1 VQRYYHKSPGTESLF
16 VVIPHRSGFPLRPR
30 NILDEVKAL
39 ASKLQKRDHDK
50 CEAYMMVNVKSAR
63 KTIDSDFQIW
73 YKEILDLAEKLELF
87 KLFPE
92 RPF

>member
-50 CEAYMMVNVKSAR
+50 FEAYMAMVNVKSAR
-63 KTIDSDFQIW
+63 KTFDSDFQIW
-73 YKEILDLAEKLELF
+73 YKEILDLAEKLELL

-92 RPF
+92 R